1 MRFCTKVSKKLLY
14 YFTAF
19 LFLLSSSIYT
29 QTNAEILSY
38 AEYIERIKNIIPEM
52 KLTAIQESNAYNN
65 LTKAKSS
72 GDVKFDLQA
81 GAIGTQKHFDE
92 YNIIPTA
99 DFMHNG
105 MRIGAGFSGL
115 IPYSGTRWSVKI
127 QHDSYFGDL
136 KMGEVEIPVNT
147 PLGTVV
153 GRLPNLSTNNFKYY
167 APSIEIQ
174 IAQPILRDFFGKLDM
189 YPIKDAEYQLTIAKL
204 KRIIDDNSVL
214 TSYQKIYY
222 QWIMSTKL
230 IKLYDEMIREAKAFE
245 NQIYKRYTS
254 GVIDNDAYQNARR
267 QTLKYREARNKSELI
282 LKKIIRNIQFF
293 IPEEN
298 VEPNEDDWES
308 MLETSINTKINV
320 VPFLESAQGQMAY
333 QLKLRSEYALSIM
346 KNNSLPDLS
355 IVGSVSLSTL
365 DDSGYFNSFSTM
377 TNVEYFV
384 GLMFSYPIGGRDAK
398 AKMEDAYNALTAVT
412 ADFDRVNRD
421 FDVQIGTYYDEFEAY
436 KTMLED
442 KKLEVQALASRVRT
456 QNERFRQGRL
466 PVDEII
472 NARLDLVNAR
482 AELLNLEY
490 MIISTVM
497 DYNSLVLLNN

>member
-136 KMGEVEIPVNT
+136 KMGEVEIPVDT

-222 QWIMSTKL
+222 QWIMSQKL

-490 MIISTVM
+490 IIISTVM

>member
-136 KMGEVEIPVNT
+136 KMGEVEIPVDT

-174 IAQPILRDFFGKLDM
+174 IAQPILRDFFGKLDI

-222 QWIMSTKL
+222 QWIMSQKL

>member
-1 MRFCTKVSKKLLY
+1 MSKKLLY

-65 LTKAKSS
+65 LTKAKRS

-136 KMGEVEIPVNT
+136 KMGEVEIPVDT

-222 QWIMSTKL
+222 QWIMSQKL

>member
-1 MRFCTKVSKKLLY
+1 MSKKLLY

-136 KMGEVEIPVNT
+136 KMGEVEIPVDT

-222 QWIMSTKL
+222 QWIMSQKL

-298 VEPNEDDWES
+298 VEPNEDDWEN
-308 MLETSINTKINV
+308 MLETSINAKINV

>member
-1 MRFCTKVSKKLLY
+1 MSKKLLY

-38 AEYIERIKNIIPEM
+38 AQYLERIKNIIPEM

-99 DFMHNG
+99 DFMDNG

-136 KMGEVEIPVNT
+136 KMGEVEIPVDT

-222 QWIMSTKL
+222 QWIMSQKL

-298 VEPNEDDWES
+298 VEPNEDDWED

-442 KKLEVQALASRVRT
+442 KKLEVQALFSRVRT

>member
-1 MRFCTKVSKKLLY
+1 MRLFTKVSKKLLY
-14 YFTAF
+14 YFTI
-19 LFLLSSSIYT
+19 FLLSSSIYS

-92 YNIIPTA
+92 YNIIPTS

-136 KMGEVEIPVNT
+136 KMGEVEIPVDT

-222 QWIMSTKL
+222 QWIMSQKL

-267 QTLKYREARNKSELI
+267 QTLKSREARNKSELI

>member
-1 MRFCTKVSKKLLY
+1 MSKKLLY

-136 KMGEVEIPVNT
+136 KMGEVEIPVDT

-222 QWIMSTKL
+222 QWIMSQKL

-384 GLMFSYPIGGRDAK
+384 GLMFSYTIGGRDAK

>member
-38 AEYIERIKNIIPEM
+38 AEYIERIKNIIPEI

-136 KMGEVEIPVNT
+136 KMGEVEIPVDT

-222 QWIMSTKL
+222 QWIMSQKL

-267 QTLKYREARNKSELI
+267 QTLKYREARKKSELI

-298 VEPNEDDWES
+298 VEPNEYDWES

>member
-1 MRFCTKVSKKLLY
+1 MSKKLLY

-19 LFLLSSSIYT
+19 LFLLSNSIYT

-136 KMGEVEIPVNT
+136 KMGEVEIPVDT

-189 YPIKDAEYQLTIAKL
+189 YPIKDAEYQLSIAKL

-298 VEPNEDDWES
+298 VEPNEDDWEN

>member
-19 LFLLSSSIYT
+19 LFLLSSSIYS
-29 QTNAEILSY
+29 QTNAQILSY

-136 KMGEVEIPVNT
+136 KMGEVEIPVDT

-298 VEPNEDDWES
+298 VEPNEDDWET

>member
-1 MRFCTKVSKKLLY
+1 MSKKLLY

-136 KMGEVEIPVNT
+136 KMGEVEIPVDT

-222 QWIMSTKL
+222 QWIMSQKL

-267 QTLKYREARNKSELI
+267 QTLKYRETRNKSELI

-497 DYNSLVLLNN
+497 DYNSLVLLSN

>member
-38 AEYIERIKNIIPEM
+38 AQYLERIKNIIPEM

-136 KMGEVEIPVNT
+136 KMGEVEIPVDT

-222 QWIMSTKL
+222 QWIMSQKL

-298 VEPNEDDWES
+298 VEPNEYDWES

>member
-1 MRFCTKVSKKLLY
+1 MSKKLLY

-136 KMGEVEIPVNT
+136 KMGEVEIPVDT

-497 DYNSLVLLNN
+497 DYNSLVLLSN

>member
-38 AEYIERIKNIIPEM
+38 AEYIERIKNIIPEI

-81 GAIGTQKHFDE
+81 GAIGTQKHFYE

-136 KMGEVEIPVNT
+136 KMGEVEIPVDT

-222 QWIMSTKL
+222 QWIMSQKL

-442 KKLEVQALASRVRT
+442 KKLEVQALASMVRT

>member
-1 MRFCTKVSKKLLY
+1 MSKKLLY
-14 YFTAF
+14 YFTI
-19 LFLLSSSIYT
+19 FLLSSSIYT

-136 KMGEVEIPVNT
+136 KMGEVEIPVDT

-222 QWIMSTKL
+222 QWIMSQKL

>member
-136 KMGEVEIPVNT
+136 KMGEVEIPVDT

-222 QWIMSTKL
+222 QWIMSQKL

-377 TNVEYFV
+377 KNVEYFV

-472 NARLDLVNAR
+472 NAKLDLVNAR

>member
-1 MRFCTKVSKKLLY
+1 
-14 YFTAF
+14 
-19 LFLLSSSIYT
+19 
-29 QTNAEILSY
+29 
-38 AEYIERIKNIIPEM
+38 
-52 KLTAIQESNAYNN
+52 
-65 LTKAKSS
+65 
-72 GDVKFDLQA
+72 
-81 GAIGTQKHFDE
+81 
-92 YNIIPTA
+92 
-99 DFMHNG
+99 
-105 MRIGAGFSGL
+105 
-115 IPYSGTRWSVKI
+115 
-127 QHDSYFGDL
+127 
-136 KMGEVEIPVNT
+136 
-147 PLGTVV
+147 
-153 GRLPNLSTNNFKYY
+153 
-167 APSIEIQ
+167 
-174 IAQPILRDFFGKLDM
+174 
-189 YPIKDAEYQLTIAKL
+189 
-204 KRIIDDNSVL
+204 
-214 TSYQKIYY
+214 
-222 QWIMSTKL
+222 MS
-230 IKLYDEMIREAKAFE
+230 
-245 NQIYKRYTS
+245 
-254 GVIDNDAYQNARR
+254 
-267 QTLKYREARNKSELI
+267 
-282 LKKIIRNIQFF
+282 
-293 IPEEN
+293 
-298 VEPNEDDWES
+298 
-308 MLETSINTKINV
+308 
-320 VPFLESAQGQMAY
+320 Y

-490 MIISTVM
+490 MIISMVM
-497 DYNSLVLLNN
+497 DYNSLVLLSN

>member
-1 MRFCTKVSKKLLY
+1 MSKKLLY

-136 KMGEVEIPVNT
+136 KMGEVEIPVDT

-222 QWIMSTKL
+222 QWIMSQKL

-377 TNVEYFV
+377 TNVKYFV

-472 NARLDLVNAR
+472 NAKLDLVNAR

-497 DYNSLVLLNN
+497 DYNSLVLLSN

>member
-1 MRFCTKVSKKLLY
+1 MSKKLLY

-136 KMGEVEIPVNT
+136 KMGEVEIPVDT

-222 QWIMSTKL
+222 QWIMSQKL

-308 MLETSINTKINV
+308 MLETSINAKINV

-398 AKMEDAYNALTAVT
+398 AKMEDAYNALSAVT

>member
-115 IPYSGTRWSVKI
+115 IPYSGTRWYVKI

-136 KMGEVEIPVNT
+136 KMGEVEIPVDT

-222 QWIMSTKL
+222 QWIMSQKL

-442 KKLEVQALASRVRT
+442 KKLEVQALFSRVRT
-456 QNERFRQGRL
+456 QNAKFNQGRL

-482 AELLNLEY
+482 AEILNLEY

>member
-1 MRFCTKVSKKLLY
+1 MSKKLLY

-136 KMGEVEIPVNT
+136 KMGEVEIPVDT

-222 QWIMSTKL
+222 QWIMSQKL

-245 NQIYKRYTS
+245 NQIYKRYAS

-497 DYNSLVLLNN
+497 DYNSLVLLSN

>member
-136 KMGEVEIPVNT
+136 KMGEVEIPVDT

-222 QWIMSTKL
+222 QWIMSQKL

-472 NARLDLVNAR
+472 NAKLDLVNAR

>member
-105 MRIGAGFSGL
+105 MRIGTGFSGL

-136 KMGEVEIPVNT
+136 KMGEVEIPVDT

-167 APSIEIQ
+167 APNIEIQ

-222 QWIMSTKL
+222 QWIMSQKL

>member
-29 QTNAEILSY
+29 QTNAEKLSY

-136 KMGEVEIPVNT
+136 KMGEVEIPVDT

-298 VEPNEDDWES
+298 VEPNEDDWET
-308 MLETSINTKINV
+308 MLETSINAKINV

-436 KTMLED
+436 KKMLED

>member
-1 MRFCTKVSKKLLY
+1 MSKKLLY

-136 KMGEVEIPVNT
+136 KMGEVEIPVDT

-222 QWIMSTKL
+222 QWIMSQKL

-254 GVIDNDAYQNARR
+254 GVIDNDTYQNARR

-497 DYNSLVLLNN
+497 DYNSLVLLSN

>member
-1 MRFCTKVSKKLLY
+1 MSKKLLY

-136 KMGEVEIPVNT
+136 KMGEVEIPVDT

-174 IAQPILRDFFGKLDM
+174 IVQPILRDFFGKLDM

-222 QWIMSTKL
+222 QWIMSQKL

>member
-19 LFLLSSSIYT
+19 LFLLSSSIYA

-136 KMGEVEIPVNT
+136 KMGEVEIPVDT

-222 QWIMSTKL
+222 QWIMSQKL

>member
-1 MRFCTKVSKKLLY
+1 MSKKLLY

-136 KMGEVEIPVNT
+136 KMGEVEIPVDT

-222 QWIMSTKL
+222 QWIMSQKL

>member
-1 MRFCTKVSKKLLY
+1 MSKKLLY

-81 GAIGTQKHFDE
+81 GAIGTQKHFEE

-136 KMGEVEIPVNT
+136 KMGEVEIPVDT

-222 QWIMSTKL
+222 QWIMSQKL

-472 NARLDLVNAR
+472 NAKLDLVNAR

-497 DYNSLVLLNN
+497 DYNSLVLLSN

>member
-1 MRFCTKVSKKLLY
+1 MSKKLLY

-136 KMGEVEIPVNT
+136 KMGEVEIPVDT

-222 QWIMSTKL
+222 QWIMSQKL

-298 VEPNEDDWES
+298 VEPNEYDWES

-472 NARLDLVNAR
+472 NAKLDLVNAR

-497 DYNSLVLLNN
+497 DYNSLVLLSN

>member
-81 GAIGTQKHFDE
+81 GAIGTQKHFEE

-136 KMGEVEIPVNT
+136 KMGEVEIPVDT

-222 QWIMSTKL
+222 QWIMSQKL